1 MTVAPPQLVHAPVP
15 VPTASAAVA
24 LAEAHDPDEP
34 AAARPPF
41 DHARAE
47 RAVREL
53 LLAIGEDPAREG
65 LRDTPARVARA
76 FAELTGGLHD
86 DPARHLARV
95 FSEGSDDIVVVRD
108 IDFWSLCEHHL
119 LPFTGRAHVA
129 YRPQH
134 GKVVGL
140 SKLARTV
147 EVLARRPQVQE
158 RLTREVADAI
168 EQHLDAA
175 AVGVLIE
182 SEHLCMQ
189 ARGVRQHAASMTTLA
204 WRGRWRN
211 ENQQRAEVAALL
223 RGRA

>member
-1 MTVAPPQLVHAPVP
+1 MPVP
-15 VPTASAAVA
+15 PVTAFAE
-24 LAEAHDPDEP
+24 LADDGEDGDDGERPP
-34 AAARPPF
+34 ATRPPF

-53 LLAIGEDPAREG
+53 LLAMGEDPAREG

-95 FSEGSDDIVVVRD
+95 FGEGTDDLVVVRD
-108 IDFWSLCEHHL
+108 IELWSLCEHHL
-119 LPFTGRAHVA
+119 LPFTGRAHIA
-129 YRPQH
+129 YRPSH

-158 RLTREVADAI
+158 RLTREIADAV
-168 EQHLDAA
+168 ERHLDAA
-175 AVGVLIE
+175 AVGVQLE

-189 ARGVRQHAASMTTLA
+189 ARGVRQRAATMTTLA
-204 WRGRWRN
+204 WRGLWRS

-223 RGRA
+223 RGGR